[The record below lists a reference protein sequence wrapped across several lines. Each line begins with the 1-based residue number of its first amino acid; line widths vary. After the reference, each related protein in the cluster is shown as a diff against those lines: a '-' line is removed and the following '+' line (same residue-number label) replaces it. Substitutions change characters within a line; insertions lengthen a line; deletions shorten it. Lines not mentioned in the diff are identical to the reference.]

1 MAEERMIVCFAVASR
16 LAESDT
22 ILQVLVEDEKKRLG
36 WTHLGVCQSVFCG
49 TAQGIRLCLE
59 KDPKHAPPSVMDE

>member
-22 ILQVLVEDEKKRLG
+22 ILQVLVEDGKKKTRMDSPGCMSKRLLWHRPRDSTLPG
-36 WTHLGVCQSVFCG
+36 KG
-49 TAQGIRLCLE
+49 
-59 KDPKHAPPSVMDE
+59 PKTRSTICDG